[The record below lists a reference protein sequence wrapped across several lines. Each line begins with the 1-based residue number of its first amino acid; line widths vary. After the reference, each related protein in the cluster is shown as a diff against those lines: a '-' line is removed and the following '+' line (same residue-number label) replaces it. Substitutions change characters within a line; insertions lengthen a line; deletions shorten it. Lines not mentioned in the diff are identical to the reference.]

1 MLNSGAITG
10 LRRTLRPEECLFI
23 GFGVL
28 LVFLMVYT
36 GHGYATLL
44 GLVSDVRPAAIVLGM
59 CLLIYGR
66 ACWRAKDLRGKE
78 RARAGLVTL
87 GRTLRE
93 FSPLFACMAI
103 YEALHDLT
111 PVLRPEVVDQWLID
125 IDHAVFG
132 VDVSRWLND
141 HIGSPLMTQF
151 MTLCYV
157 SYAFAPPIYAGLQY
171 LRGRMREFRDFS
183 LAIAITAFIGYCGY
197 LLVPAVGPYIFQA
210 DLYPDPLP
218 NWGHGGLMDTL
229 NKMKGSARDA
239 FPSLHTA
246 MTTVVLGL
254 MWRDARRLFWTYL
267 PIALGLYV
275 STMYLRVHYAVDV
288 AAGFATAALA
298 LFLTSRI
305 NKWWYAA
312 GGKAAAALIPGQRR
326 PAEDTEIARTTR

>member
-1 MLNSGAITG
+1 ML
-10 LRRTLRPEECLFI
+10 
-23 GFGVL
+23 V
-28 LVFLMVYT
+28 VLMVYT
-36 GHGYATLL
+36 GEGYSTLL
-44 GLVSDVRPAAIVLGM
+44 RLVSDIRFPAIVAGM
-59 CLLIYGR
+59 CAVVYAR
-66 ACWRAKDLRGKE
+66 AFWRARLDTVGY
-78 RARAGLVTL
+78 RARANAGWRTL

-111 PVLRPEVVDQWLID
+111 PVLRPDIVDRHLVA

-132 VDVSRWLND
+132 TDVGRWLND
-141 HIGSPLMTQF
+141 HLGSPTFTSIMTY
-151 MTLCYV
+151 CYV
-157 SYAFAPPIYAGLQY
+157 SYAFAPPVYAGLQY
-171 LRGRMREFRDFS
+171 FRGKMDAFRDFS

-210 DLYPDPLP
+210 QLYPDPLTD
-218 NWGHGGLMDTL
+218 WGHGGLLDTL

-267 PIALGLYV
+267 PVALGLYL

-298 LFLTSRI
+298 LFLTNRI
-305 NKWWYAA
+305 NRWWHD
-312 GGKAAAALIPGQRR
+312 RR
-326 PAEDTEIARTTR
+326 PVAVPAQRTTPERETASA

>member
-1 MLNSGAITG
+1 MLI
-10 LRRTLRPEECLFI
+10 
-23 GFGVL
+23 V
-28 LVFLMVYT
+28 LMVYT
-36 GHGYATLL
+36 GEGYATLL
-44 GLVSDVRPAAIVLGM
+44 GLVSDIRFPAIVAGM
-59 CLLIYGR
+59 CALVYAR
-66 ACWRAKDLRGKE
+66 AYWRARLDTVHPALLNP
-78 RARAGLVTL
+78 RALGGPGPWPASHRYRANAGWRTL

-111 PVLRPEVVDQWLID
+111 PVLRPDVVDRHLVA

-132 VDVSRWLND
+132 TDVSRWLND
-141 HIGSPLMTQF
+141 HIGSPMMTSI
-151 MTLCYV
+151 MTYCYV

-171 LRGRMREFRDFS
+171 LRGRMDAFRDFS

-210 DLYPDPLP
+210 HLYPDPLTD
-218 NWGHGGLMDTL
+218 WGHGGLLDTL

-267 PIALGLYV
+267 PVALGLYV

-305 NKWWYAA
+305 NTWWHNRKPAVPEPDAVPVAA
-312 GGKAAAALIPGQRR
+312 GIPRQR
-326 PAEDTEIARTTR
+326 AGSAREKTPV